1 MASEGAYVKLAP
13 YRERI
18 ATQPAVI
25 ALPVPAPYGDCNKI
39 VNFRIDES
47 LPDVIAAWIDWLVR
61 ESHWTVTERERPGER
76 LKVEPRHVCLLFR
89 NLRNFGVDAT
99 RPYVEALEAHELP
112 HLLVGGGAF
121 YTREE
126 VETLSAALLA
136 IERPDDELSVFA
148 TLRGPLFALSDAA
161 LLLWREQV
169 GAHHPFRKFPE
180 TLSPGLAEV
189 AEALGVLKGL
199 HRRRNWQPVGDTITQ
214 LIEATRAHA
223 SFAIWPT
230 GTQALANIGRF
241 ADLARRAE
249 RAGLISFRS
258 FVEHLEK
265 QAERGEVAEAPLLEE
280 GVQGVRMMSAHK
292 AKGLEF
298 PIVILADLTTTEVHE
313 NPSRWSDP
321 ARRLCVQRLANC
333 TPPELREHAA
343 EETQCERDEA
353 VRLLYVAATRARD
366 VLVVPVVGDERPE
379 GWLTALHPAIYPA
392 NARARRPEA
401 KQAAGTPVFGDD
413 TVLERPEKARITSN
427 SVMPGVHVPEAG
439 AHRVIWWD
447 PRPLKLGLKPSIGL
461 AQEKILTEDTE
472 GRATA
477 ARAHFESWR
486 ASRAKTIERGSAPS
500 RTIETATERS
510 RSGVVIPGSDDI
522 TIVNARWQGARPG
535 GARFGTLVHA
545 VLATVDLA
553 GDREAVTA
561 HAEIHSRLLGASD
574 EERDA
579 AVEVVTAA
587 LAQPLLRRAAAA
599 NAQQRCR
606 RETTIV
612 ARLEDGTLIECVAD
626 LAFSE
631 ANHWLVVDFKTDGE
645 LGTHEP
651 RYRRQVALYVRGISG
666 ATTVPTCGYLML
678 L

>member
-1 MASEGAYVKLAP
+1 L
-13 YRERI
+13 
-18 ATQPAVI
+18 I
-25 ALPVPAPYGDCNKI
+25 ALPVPAPHSDFGKV
-39 VNFRIDES
+39 VNYRIDES

-61 ESHWTVTERERPGER
+61 ESGWTVTERERPGER
-76 LKVEPRHVCLLFR
+76 VKVEPRHVCLLFR
-89 NLRNFGVDAT
+89 NLRSFGVDAT

-126 VETLSAALLA
+126 VETLTAALLA

-148 TLRGPLFALSDAA
+148 TLRGPLFALSDAT

-169 GAHHPFRKFPE
+169 GSLHPFRQVPE
-180 TLSPGLAEV
+180 PLSAPLAEV
-189 AEALGVLKGL
+189 AEAIGVLKEL
-199 HRRRNWQPVGDTITQ
+199 HRRRNWQPVADTITQ

-230 GTQALANIGRF
+230 GMQALANIGRF

-249 RAGLISFRS
+249 RQGLISFRS
-258 FVEHLEK
+258 FVEQLER

-298 PIVILADLTTTEVHE
+298 PIVILADLTTTEVHD

-366 VLVVPVVGDERPE
+366 VLVVPVVGDTRPE
-379 GWLTALHPAIYPA
+379 GWLSALTPAIYPA
-392 NARARRPEA
+392 SGRARRPEA
-401 KQAAGTPVFGDD
+401 NQAAGTPVFGND
-413 TVLERPEKARITSN
+413 TVLVRPEKARITASC
-427 SVMPGVHVPEAG
+427 VMPGVHVPEAG
-439 AHRVIWWD
+439 SHRVVWWD
-447 PRPLKLGLKPSIGL
+447 PRLLKLGLKPTIGL
-461 AQEKILTEDTE
+461 AQEKILAEDTD
-472 GRATA
+472 GRAAA
-477 ARAHFESWR
+477 ARAHFEAWR
-486 ASRAKTIERGSAPS
+486 ASRTQTLERGSAPS
-500 RTIETATERS
+500 RTIETATKRARS
-510 RSGVVIPGSDDI
+510 SDAIPGTDEI
-522 TIVNARWQGARPG
+522 TIVDGRWQGKRPG

-545 VLATVDLA
+545 VLASVDLA
-553 GDREAVTA
+553 GDRAAVSV
-561 HAEIHSRLLGASD
+561 HAEIHARLLGASE

-579 AVEVVTAA
+579 AVEVVVAA

-599 NAQQRCR
+599 SLENRCR
-606 RETTIV
+606 RETTII
-612 ARLEDGTLIECVAD
+612 ARLEDGTLIECVVD
-626 LAFSE
+626 LSFTE
-631 ANHWLVVDFKTDGE
+631 ANDWIVVDFKTDGD
-645 LGTHEP
+645 LRMHEQ
-651 RYRRQVALYVRGISG
+651 RYRRQVALYARGISE
-666 ATTVPTCGYLML
+666 ATSATARAHIL
-678 L
+678 LV